1 MTLSAFTRSARV
13 AASLSATVAAI
24 VVALAADPVCAQ
36 VKSESLGALDLWS
49 TPGRATGLPADLWSG
64 ASPVLVRAILD
75 QVGDRPVSP
84 ALMAM
89 ARRVLASGAAAPDGA
104 GSDMALAGARAR
116 ALLAL
121 GDPEAV
127 AVILARTPRI
137 EASETLS
144 RAKAEVAL
152 LMGRD
157 QEACD
162 VGQALQENRD
172 GLWWLKL
179 RAYCSLVADQGGA
192 AQVTVDLWRQS
203 GGKDAAFERLMT
215 VAATG
220 VTGKSAPA
228 LDDALDLALSRRLG
242 ILDAAEPQLA
252 SASPAVI
259 AALASDPKAPP
270 GVRLEAAARA
280 LRLGVV
286 PAEVVRELYAPPT
299 PPPALAAVTDGPAPP
314 TIAELAKNPTAL
326 AEARLTAMALR
337 SADPVEREAAAV
349 ALLGRARY
357 AGEFIGLARLI
368 APALPEIVRSGAPLH
383 DPVLFAMAA
392 AVAGDTATADAVR
405 GKIEQ
410 DKAPGPG
417 IPSIGAHDLALLD
430 ALIAEGSGRRA
441 GPVLDRL
448 AERGGVGDP
457 KLRAKAQGAALLL
470 AAAGQPLSPEA
481 KAELAAFDVP
491 PAKASPTRLTLLS
504 ADGAH
509 RLRGETALLALAIA
523 EQQPTGPSLA
533 DRAAIVQA
541 LHEAGLEDEARAVAI
556 ESLLVLIRS

>member
-1 MTLSAFTRSARV
+1 
-13 AASLSATVAAI
+13 
-24 VVALAADPVCAQ
+24 
-36 VKSESLGALDLWS
+36 
-49 TPGRATGLPADLWSG
+49 
-64 ASPVLVRAILD
+64 
-75 QVGDRPVSP
+75 
-84 ALMAM
+84 MAV
-89 ARRVLASGAAAPDGA
+89 ARRVLAAGAAAPDGA
-104 GSDMALAGARAR
+104 GADMALAGARAR
-116 ALLAL
+116 ALLTL

-127 AVILARTPRI
+127 AAILARTPHI
-137 EASETLS
+137 ETGESLS

-162 VGQALQENRD
+162 AGQALQENRD

-192 AQVTVDLWRQS
+192 AQVTLDLWRQS

-215 VAATG
+215 AATTG
-220 VTGKSAPA
+220 VAGKAVPG

-242 ILDAAEPQLA
+242 VLDAAEPQIA
-252 SASPAVI
+252 GASPAVI
-259 AALASDPKAPP
+259 AALVLDAKTPP
-270 GVRLEAAARA
+270 GVRLEAAGRA
-280 LRLGVV
+280 LRLGIV
-286 PAEVVRELYAPPT
+286 PAEVVRELYAPPA
-299 PPPALAAVTDGPAPP
+299 PSPALAAVTDGPAPP
-314 TIAELAKNPTAL
+314 TIAELAKSPVAS
-326 AEARLTAMALR
+326 AEARLTLIALR
-337 SADPVEREAAAV
+337 SADPLEREAAAT

-357 AGEFIGLARLI
+357 AGEFVGLARLI
-368 APALPEIVRSGAPLH
+368 APALPDIVRSGAPLH

-392 AVAGDTATADAVR
+392 ATVGDTATADAIR

-410 DKAPGPG
+410 DKAPGAGP
-417 IPSIGAHDLALLD
+417 HDLALLD

-448 AERGGVGDP
+448 AERGGVGDA
-457 KLRAKAQGAALLL
+457 KQRAKAQAAALLL

-481 KAELAAFDVP
+481 KVELVGFELAA
-491 PAKASPTRLTLLS
+491 AKASPTRLALLS

-541 LHEAGLEDEARAVAI
+541 LHEAGLEDEARAVVI